1 MQDLVIDMSNPREK
15 AMVLE
20 KIRGLQGMHR
30 ISVKQHRQRR
40 SDRQNRYYHPC
51 FVQPFADFLRGQG
64 YGVSDHDAHVI
75 LKERFLKRSLVNE
88 KTGEVLEYTKSTADL
103 DTQEFNEYLD
113 ACRVFLQDY
122 AGIQVPE
129 PSIYHEVA
137 A

>member
-20 KIRGLQGMHR
+20 KIRGLQGMHW

-40 SDRQNRYYHPC
+40 SDRQNRWYWPC
-51 FVQPFADFLRGQG
+51 FVRPFADFLRGQG
-64 YGVSDHDAHVI
+64 CGVSDEDAHEI
-75 LKERFLKRSLVNE
+75 LKARFLKRSILSE
-88 KTGEVLEYTKSTADL
+88 MTGELLEYVRSTTDL

-122 AGIQVPE
+122 AGIQVPD

>member
-1 MQDLVIDMSNPREK
+1 MRDFVIDMSDWQQK

-20 KIRGLQGMHR
+20 KIRGLQGMYLFN
-30 ISVKQHRQRR
+30 IKQHRKRR
-40 SDRQNRYYHPC
+40 SGRQNRWYFSC

-122 AGIQVPE
+122 AGIQVPD